1 MARQTTHGMIP
12 IVWIHGY
19 PHSSAIFEPQLEMEG
34 YRHICPD
41 LRGFGKTPPPA
52 GPMTMSDYAGDV
64 FAVMDAEQV
73 DRAVIAGVSM
83 GGYIAMEMYRLAPQR
98 FLAMILLDTRETPDD
113 DAGRAARMQ
122 AIETI
127 KTQGPK
133 TITDAMLPKMILSP
147 ERQEKG
153 RAILESATPEG
164 MIAALHAMANRP
176 DSTETLRGVT
186 VPAHILVGDRDTIT
200 PPSDSERMKTLMQD
214 AELAPIARAAHL
226 ANYERPQQVNHI
238 LEAWLARKLEA

>member
-1 MARQTTHGMIP
+1 MTP

-34 YRHICPD
+34 YRHIRPD

-64 FAVMDAEQV
+64 FAIMDSEGA

-98 FLAMILLDTRETPDD
+98 FLAMILLDTRETADD

-127 KTQGPK
+127 QTKGPK
-133 TITDAMLPKMILSP
+133 AVTDTLLPKMILNP
-147 ERQEKG
+147 ALHDKG
-153 RAILESATPEG
+153 RQILESATPEG
-164 MIAALHAMANRP
+164 MIAALQAMANRP
-176 DSTETLRGVT
+176 DSTETLRGAT
-186 VPAHILVGDRDTIT
+186 VPAHIIVGDKDTIT
-200 PPSDSERMKTLMQD
+200 PPSDSERMKALMQD
-214 AELAPIARAAHL
+214 AELAPIASAAHL

-238 LEAWLARKLEA
+238 LEAWLARKLKA